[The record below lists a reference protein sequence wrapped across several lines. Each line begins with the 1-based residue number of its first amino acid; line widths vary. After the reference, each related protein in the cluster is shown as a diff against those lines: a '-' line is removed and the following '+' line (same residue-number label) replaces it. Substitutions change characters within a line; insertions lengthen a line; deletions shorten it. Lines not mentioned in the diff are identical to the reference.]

1 MSYLFE
7 ALQVKNSSKKAL
19 FSKPNVVGMGVGYK
33 ITNGILT
40 DQLSI
45 VVMVREKT
53 PVSGLRT
60 EDIIPQAL
68 NQIPTDIVAV
78 GDVQPLLARTDRWRP
93 APGGVSLGHYKITA
107 GTLGCIVYDQ
117 ITGNPLILSNNHV
130 LANRNEAKYGDPILQ
145 PGPADGGQISRDMIA
160 ILERFHPIKYNSS
173 PATCEF
179 ANFYVRMGNFIARK
193 LNSSHQIQAF
203 RSDTSVT
210 NEIDAAVARPV
221 EESVILAEDLEIGE
235 IDGTMTPS
243 LDMAVRKSGRS
254 TSYTTGVITILD
266 ASVQINY
273 GEERKATFDHQIV
286 TSPMSK
292 GGDSGSL
299 LVAKDSPKAVGLLFA
314 GSELATIHNPIE
326 AVLSQLKITFKGSNM
341 HAKSG
346 RRVMLEK
353 IQAVKESNQDTLMQ
367 KQNVVGVGI
376 GQIQSQGVPTK
387 QVGLIV
393 MVSQKIPEDLLAPQD
408 RIPAEIDGVPIEVR
422 EIGDIHI

>member
-1 MSYLFE
+1 MSYLFD
-7 ALQVKNSSKKAL
+7 ALQVKNSNKKAL
-19 FSKPNVVGMGVGYK
+19 FAKPNVVGMGVGYK
-33 ITNGILT
+33 TTYGKLT
-40 DQLSI
+40 DHLSI
-45 VVMVREKT
+45 IVMVKEKI

-60 EDIIPQAL
+60 DDIIPQTL

-78 GDVQPLLARTDRWRP
+78 GNVQPLLARTDRWRP

-117 ITGNPLILSNNHV
+117 LTGNPLILSNNHV
-130 LANRNEAKYGDPILQ
+130 LANRNEAQYGDPILQ

-203 RSDTSVT
+203 RSDASLS

-221 EESVILAEDLEIGE
+221 EDSVILAENLEIGE
-235 IDGTMTPS
+235 IEGTMTPS
-243 LDMAVRKSGRS
+243 LDMAVRKTGRS
-254 TSYTTGVITILD
+254 TSFTTGVINILD
-266 ASVQINY
+266 ASVQVNY
-273 GEERKATFDHQIV
+273 GAERKATFEHQIV

-299 LVAKDSPKAVGLLFA
+299 LVAQDSPKAVGLLFA
-314 GSELATIHNPIE
+314 GSDLATIHNPIE
-326 AVLSQLKITFKGSNM
+326 PVLRQLKITFKGSNM

-346 RRVMLEK
+346 RRILLEK
-353 IQAVKESNQDTLMQ
+353 VQAVKVDNQESLMQ

-376 GQIQSQGVPTK
+376 GQIQSQGSTTK
-387 QVGLIV
+387 QVGIIV
-393 MVSQKIPEDLLAPQD
+393 MVSQKIAEDFLAPQD
-408 RIPAEIDGVPIEVR
+408 RIPAEIDGVPIKVR

>member
-7 ALQVKNSSKKAL
+7 ALQVKNNNKKTL
-19 FSKPNVVGMGVGYK
+19 FAKPNVVGMGVGFK
-33 ITNGILT
+33 ITDGNLT
-40 DQLSI
+40 DRLSI
-45 VVMVREKT
+45 VVMVKEKI
-53 PVSGLRT
+53 PVGGLQT
-60 EDIIPQAL
+60 EDIIPQEL
-68 NQIPTDIVAV
+68 SQIPTDIFAV

-107 GTLGCIVYDQ
+107 GTLGCIVYDL
-117 ITGNPLILSNNHV
+117 ITGKPLILSNNHV
-130 LANRNEAKYGDPILQ
+130 LANRNEAKHGDPILQ
-145 PGPADGGQISRDMIA
+145 PGPADGGQISRDTIA
-160 ILERFHPIKYNSS
+160 FLERFQPIKYNTS

-179 ANFYVRMGNFIARK
+179 ANFYVRMGNFIASK
-193 LNSSHQIQAF
+193 FNSSHQIQAF

-235 IDGTMTPS
+235 IEGTMTPS

-254 TSYTTGVITILD
+254 TSYTTGVINILD

-314 GSELATIHNPIE
+314 GSDLATIHNPIE
-326 AVLSQLKITFKGSNM
+326 PVLRQLKITFKGSNM
-341 HAKSG
+341 QAKSG
-346 RRVMLEK
+346 RRTLLEK
-353 IQAVKESNQDTLMQ
+353 VQAVKEANQELLMH

-376 GQIQSQGVPTK
+376 GQMQSQGAPTK
-387 QVGLIV
+387 QIGLIV

-408 RIPAEIDGVPIEVR
+408 RIPDEIDGVPIEVR